1 MTTEDRLNRIENAL
15 IAAGL
20 IIPEASPTEEEAIA
34 DLKKGDTTKLR
45 AFLLRKCREERRAR

>member
-20 IIPEASPTEEEAIA
+20 IIPEASPTEEEAMS
-34 DLKKGDTTKLR
+34 DLRRGDTTKLK
-45 AFLLRKCREERRAR
+45 AFLVRKFREERKAR